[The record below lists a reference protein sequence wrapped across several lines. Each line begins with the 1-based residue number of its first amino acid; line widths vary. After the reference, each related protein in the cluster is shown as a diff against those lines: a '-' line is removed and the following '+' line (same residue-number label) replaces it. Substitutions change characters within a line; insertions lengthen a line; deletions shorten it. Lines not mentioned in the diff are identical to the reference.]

1 MVIYRASVD
10 LIIKVQANCNKL
22 LIKQSCVMIFKKTI
36 LVIAISGAL
45 LSACSEPQKAQTS
58 NTDNS
63 VKQEKTA
70 DVVISESEKANQLF
84 DAIFNAGIDRNPV
97 MQTYLGIKKD
107 YDKWYDLS
115 EENNA
120 KELAFVK
127 SDLEKIKAL
136 NIDKLDSQTLISYH
150 LYVQKLENRI
160 SDQKWRF
167 HNYPVNQMH
176 GTHSQVPAFLIN
188 QHSIS
193 NLKEAQDYI
202 SRVNGTKK
210 LMEQLVTQL
219 KLREEQDIIAP
230 KFVFEHVIRDSKN
243 ILVGAPFDE
252 GVDSTILADFTS
264 KINKIELS
272 EADKST
278 LSADI
283 KAALNHGLKPGY
295 EQLISYLTELETKA
309 DTRDGAWK
317 LPDGKTFFNNALKRT
332 TTTDLTADEI
342 HHIGLNEVA
351 RIHDE
356 MRVIMK
362 KVGFND
368 ELADFLEFMRT
379 DKQFYYAADEAGRKQ
394 YLDEAVALIDDM
406 KGRLDS
412 LFLTKPKAQLKVKAV
427 EAFREKSAG
436 KAFYQ
441 QPAPDGSR
449 PGVYY
454 ANLYDMEAM
463 PTYQMAALAYHE
475 GIPGHHMQFA
485 IKQELTGIPMFRKFG
500 GYTAHTEG
508 WGLYSEMIPKEIGL
522 YQDPY
527 SDFGRLAMEL
537 WRACRLVVDT
547 GIHTKQWTREQGIEY
562 YVTNTPNAK
571 SDAVKMVERHIVMP
585 SQATAYKIGMIKIIE
600 LRESAKVSLGDK
612 FDIREFHD
620 VVLRNGPVPLNVLT
634 QLVNEYI
641 AAKKA

>member
-1 MVIYRASVD
+1 
-10 LIIKVQANCNKL
+10 
-22 LIKQSCVMIFKKTI
+22 MIFKKSL

-45 LSACSEPQKAQTS
+45 LSACSTPQNTQKS
-58 NTDNS
+58 NAGSAAN
-63 VKQEKTA
+63 QEKTT
-70 DVVISESEKANQLF
+70 DVVMSESEKANQLF
-84 DAIFNAGIDRNPV
+84 DNLFKASVDRNPV
-97 MQTYLGIKKD
+97 TQTYLGIKKD
-107 YDKWYDLS
+107 YDKWNDIS
-115 EENNA
+115 EENSA
-120 KELAFVK
+120 IELAFAK
-127 SDLEKIKAL
+127 SDLEKIKTL
-136 NIDKLDSQTLISYH
+136 NTSELDDQTLISYH
-150 LYVQKLENRI
+150 LYVQKLENSI
-160 SDQKWRF
+160 SDYKWRF

-202 SRVNGTKK
+202 ARVNGTRK
-210 LMEQLVTQL
+210 LMKQLVTEL
-219 KLREEQDIIAP
+219 KLREDLGIIAP

-243 ILVGAPFDE
+243 ILVGAPFDA
-252 GVDSTILADFTS
+252 GKNSTLFADFA
-264 KINKIELS
+264 KKVNKIELS
-272 EADKST
+272 EDEKSA
-278 LSADI
+278 LMADI
-283 KAALNHGLKPGY
+283 KTALTTGLKPGY
-295 EQLISYLTELETKA
+295 EQLISYLTELKTKA
-309 DTRDGAWK
+309 DSRDGAWK
-317 LPDGKTFFNNALKRT
+317 FPEGEAFFNNALQRT

-342 HHIGLNEVA
+342 HNIGLKEVD
-351 RIHDE
+351 RIHGE
-356 MRVIMK
+356 MRLIMK
-362 KVGFND
+362 KVGFEG
-368 ELADFLEFMRT
+368 ELAEFLVFMKT
-379 DKQFYYAADEAGRKQ
+379 DKQFYYSADKAGRQQ

-412 LFLTKPKAQLKVKAV
+412 LFLRKPKAQLKVKAV

-441 QPAPDGSR
+441 RPAPDGSR

-485 IKQELTGIPMFRKFG
+485 INQELTGIPKFRKFG

-547 GIHTKQWTREQGIEY
+547 GIHTKQWTRKQGIEY

-585 SQATAYKIGMIKIIE
+585 SQATAYKIGMLKIIE
-600 LRESAKVSLGDK
+600 LREKAKVALGDK

-634 QLVNEYI
+634 QLVNKYI
-641 AAKKA
+641 EAKKT

>member
-1 MVIYRASVD
+1 
-10 LIIKVQANCNKL
+10 
-22 LIKQSCVMIFKKTI
+22 MIFKKSL
-36 LVIAISGAL
+36 LVIAVSGAL
-45 LSACSEPQKAQTS
+45 LSACSAPQNTQTS
-58 NTDNS
+58 NADS
-63 VKQEKTA
+63 VIKTA
-70 DVVISESEKANQLF
+70 DAVMSESEKANQLF
-84 DAIFNAGIDRNPV
+84 DTIFKAGVNRNPV
-97 MQTYLGIKKD
+97 MQTYLGMKEN
-107 YDKWYDLS
+107 YDKWNDLS
-115 EENNA
+115 EENAA
-120 KELAFVK
+120 KELAFAK
-127 SDLEKIKAL
+127 SNLEQIKTL
-136 NIDKLDSQTLISYH
+136 NTQELDAQTLISYR
-150 LYVQKLENRI
+150 LYVQKLENTI
-160 SDQKWRF
+160 NDHKWRF
-167 HNYPVNQMH
+167 HNYPVNQMF

-193 NLKEAQDYI
+193 NEKEAQDYI
-202 SRVNGTKK
+202 ARVNGAKK

-219 KLREEQDIIAP
+219 KLREDLGIIAP

-243 ILVGAPFDE
+243 ILVGAPFDA
-252 GVDSTILADFTS
+252 GKDSTLLADFTK

-272 EADKST
+272 ADEKST
-278 LSADI
+278 LLVDI
-283 KAALNHGLKPGY
+283 KTALTTGLKPGY
-295 EQLISYLTELETKA
+295 EQLVSYLNELKTKA
-309 DTRDGAWK
+309 DSRDGAWK
-317 LPDGKTFFNNALKRT
+317 FPEGEAFFNNALKRT
-332 TTTDLTADEI
+332 TTTDLTANEI
-342 HHIGLNEVA
+342 HEIGLSEVT
-351 RIHDE
+351 RIHNE

-362 KVGFND
+362 KVNFEGN
-368 ELADFLEFMRT
+368 LAAFFDFMRN
-379 DKQFYYAADEAGRKQ
+379 DKQFYYAADEAGRQQ
-394 YLDEAVALIDDM
+394 YLDEAVALIEDM

-412 LFLTKPKAQLKVKAV
+412 LFLTKPKAELKVKAV

-463 PTYQMAALAYHE
+463 PTYQLAALAYHE
-475 GIPGHHMQFA
+475 GIPGHHMQIA
-485 IKQELTGIPMFRKFG
+485 IKQELTDIPMFRKFG

-547 GIHTKQWTREQGIEY
+547 GIHTKKWTREQGIEY

-571 SDAVKMVERHIVMP
+571 SDAVKMVERHVVMP
-585 SQATAYKIGMIKIIE
+585 SQATAYKIGMLKIIE
-600 LRESAKVSLGDK
+600 LRENARVALGAK

-634 QLVNEYI
+634 QLVNKYVE
-641 AAKKA
+641 AKKS

>member
-1 MVIYRASVD
+1 M
-10 LIIKVQANCNKL
+10 
-22 LIKQSCVMIFKKTI
+22 
-36 LVIAISGAL
+36 LVVAISGIL
-45 LSACSEPQKAQTS
+45 LSACSDNQNAQLS
-58 NTDNS
+58 NAGNVVS
-63 VKQEKTA
+63 QEKSTNI
-70 DVVISESEKANQLF
+70 VMSESEKANQLF
-84 DAIFNAGIDRNPV
+84 DMIFDAGVDRNPV
-97 MQTYLGIKKD
+97 RQTYLGIKND
-107 YDKWYDLS
+107 YDKWNDLS
-115 EENNA
+115 EENTV
-120 KELAFVK
+120 KELAFAK

-136 NIDKLDSQTLISYH
+136 DTSKLDPQTLISYQ
-150 LYVQKLENRI
+150 LYVQKFENII
-160 SDQKWRF
+160 SDHKWRF
-167 HNYPVNQMH
+167 HSYPVNQMH
-176 GTHSQVPAFLIN
+176 GIHSQVPAFLIN

-219 KLREEQDIIAP
+219 KLRENLGIIAP

-243 ILVGAPFDE
+243 ILVGAPFDD
-252 GVDSTILADFTS
+252 GKDSTILADFTK
-264 KINKIELS
+264 KINKTELS
-272 EADKST
+272 DSDKIT
-278 LSADI
+278 LSTDI
-283 KAALNHGLKPGY
+283 ETALTNKLKPGY

-317 LPDGKTFFNNALKRT
+317 FPEGEAFFNNALKRT

-342 HHIGLNEVA
+342 HDIGLSEVA

-362 KVGFND
+362 KVGYEGGLSEF
-368 ELADFLEFMRT
+368 FEFMRK
-379 DKQFYYAADEAGRKQ
+379 DKQFYYSADEAGRKK
-394 YLDEAVALIDDM
+394 YLDEAITLIDDM

-412 LFLTKPKAQLKVKAV
+412 LFLTKPKAKLKVKAV
-427 EAFREKSAG
+427 EDFREKSAG

-441 QPAPDGSR
+441 RPAPDGSR

-485 IKQELTGIPMFRKFG
+485 LNQELTGIPKFRKFG
-500 GYTAHTEG
+500 RYTAHTEG

-547 GIHTKQWTREQGIEY
+547 GIHTKKWTREQGIAY
-562 YVTNTPNAK
+562 YANNTSNAI

-585 SQATAYKIGMIKIIE
+585 SQATAYKIGMLKIIE
-600 LRESAKVSLGDK
+600 LRESAKVALGDK

-620 VVLRNGPVPLNVLT
+620 VILSNGPVPLNILT

-641 AAKKA
+641 EAKQA